1 MANPL
6 INITQIK
13 EIFQLG
19 SEIINVLKDYRF
31 TNQQKGETMWL

>member
-13 EIFQLG
+13 RDFQLG
-19 SEIINVLKDYRF
+19 SETINVLKGIDLQI
-31 TNQQKGETMWL
+31 NKGE